1 LLGLQV
7 QTTNPDFNVLIFE
20 HRCGSS
26 ISILTPRLRHL
37 LPEPELAEPPALLMG
52 TEQCRGHCRSLA
64 DLKACEA
71 PCSNARDRTL
81 ILLIQLLEERSKK
94 VCEPRVKAALYG
106 CSDEIVISST
116 RLWRE
121 KSAFLVAPAESRLL
135 PFGRVGMTMAPSE

>member
-20 HRCGSS
+20 HHCGSS

-64 DLKACEA
+64 DLEACEA

-81 ILLIQLLEERSKK
+81 ILLIQLLKNEAR
-94 VCEPRVKAALYG
+94 
-106 CSDEIVISST
+106 
-116 RLWRE
+116 
-121 KSAFLVAPAESRLL
+121 KSANP
-135 PFGRVGMTMAPSE
+135 G